1 MFCFYFVCLTGNI
14 AIAVLQEA
22 AEMTISTALN
32 NRESTH
38 TDAHISTEKEGMQ
51 RERSPKERA
60 EVEAE
65 GEANQGED
73 REKDKE
79 EKKDSLTDESL
90 RMASWVEVDN
100 ESSSAEENSKVEMA
114 GKAEEA
120 RGVMAEQVLLEAQ
133 GRSMGEAEK
142 EQTLSVEEELAMM
155 EEKWREQCAINETLK
170 QRLANEEE
178 RFRVQMAERAS
189 EVTELKRNLT
199 QALRD
204 KEQLQEVK
212 QHAIYTHMAG
222 LFPLQHCCFL
232 AGISSV

>member
-1 MFCFYFVCLTGNI
+1 MCLTGNI
-14 AIAVLQEA
+14 AIAVLQDA

-60 EVEAE
+60 EVKAE

-100 ESSSAEENSKVEMA
+100 ESSTAEENSKVEMA
-114 GKAEEA
+114 GKAEEV

-178 RFRVQMAERAS
+178 RFRVRHKHINHIAQSSGSCDCWCWKYEGS
-189 EVTELKRNLT
+189 SKVFLPPVHT
-199 QALRD
+199 QQD
-204 KEQLQEVK
+204 
-212 QHAIYTHMAG
+212 
-222 LFPLQHCCFL
+222 
-232 AGISSV
+232 ISFVNKD